1 MSEQTTE
8 TNKKSAKGK
17 FSIILI
23 IGIAVLGAAI
33 TAFMLIQSSDKQ
45 TYFTAEKESLEFISD
60 EIEERFQDEIAWQEV
75 TEENPVES
83 DIVLSAEYNDPAPFG
98 SAAEVEEIINN
109 STVTINAQ
117 QDIENK
123 SLFADVSADIA
134 GLTFDDIRLHLTD
147 TDLLVELPFLDDVL
161 QLESEDTGKLLHEA
175 DPFAFDEDDNID
187 FADFFDP
194 ESFGISEEDR
204 EYLVEHYMSFIY
216 NNLPDSA
223 FSSEKEEVKVDGEE
237 FKAEK
242 VELHLTEDE
251 FKEFLTSMIEEMEE
265 DERLE
270 EIVTSYLENN
280 YVPADELEA
289 MLEDYDEAFDEA
301 LEEIDEI
308 ELPEGITS
316 TIWVKSGLIVKR
328 DFHLAVVDDF
338 GDEAEISVVGT
349 QMLENKEQFFDY
361 DLNVKDDFMDE
372 TVNLSA
378 DLSWDGDKIDDTITL
393 DLNEFVLEYQGDETY
408 KDATRDFDRSIS
420 FLSPFATGS
429 LVWEG
434 NAEYEKDQMSSSH
447 NFYLDAEE
455 IGEDLLSVQLDV
467 EGKQIKEVDSIDV
480 ENVKNI
486 GKMSGIEMD
495 QYIEGEAAD
504 QFFEWYMEKFGD
516 LGF

>member
-1 MSEQTTE
+1 
-8 TNKKSAKGK
+8 
-17 FSIILI
+17 
-23 IGIAVLGAAI
+23 
-33 TAFMLIQSSDKQ
+33 
-45 TYFTAEKESLEFISD
+45 
-60 EIEERFQDEIAWQEV
+60 
-75 TEENPVES
+75 
-83 DIVLSAEYNDPAPFG
+83 
-98 SAAEVEEIINN
+98 
-109 STVTINAQ
+109 
-117 QDIENK
+117 
-123 SLFADVSADIA
+123 
-134 GLTFDDIRLHLTD
+134 
-147 TDLLVELPFLDDVL
+147 
-161 QLESEDTGKLLHEA
+161 
-175 DPFAFDEDDNID
+175 
-187 FADFFDP
+187 
-194 ESFGISEEDR
+194 
-204 EYLVEHYMSFIY
+204 
-216 NNLPDSA
+216 
-223 FSSEKEEVKVDGEE
+223 
-237 FKAEK
+237 
-242 VELHLTEDE
+242 
-251 FKEFLTSMIEEMEE
+251 MIEEMEE